1 MSAADPLEPAGEVVL
16 PAAVRNRVVAIA
28 AEALGRLPAA
38 QVPPPLRRAA
48 TFAPARRAKLA
59 GGQIAGLVET
69 DDDFR
74 EHLATQVRALVP
86 EAVAALEAGEQPSGP
101 AERTEAAAVAW
112 LARTPGWAA
121 VVADAAASSEGS
133 PERGHSEHAR
143 AALDKATAELASER
157 QAAKETRAKLRG
169 QIDELKRENSRLRR
183 VLGQARGDLKAAQS
197 ELADSAALLA
207 RARQHADSAA
217 RAADAKLR
225 RLETRVAELESEA
238 TGARRRARV
247 SRDAEVVR
255 LRLLLD
261 TLADAVSGL
270 RQELALPLAHGLPA
284 ESVPALEPGGP
295 AAVRSVGRARSTD
308 DPALLRELLDL
319 PKVHLVVDG
328 YNVSKTAWP
337 TAPLDQQRTR
347 LVSKV
352 AGLVAGKGVEVTI
365 AFDGAELDAPPAVRS
380 PRGVRVRFSPPGVTA
395 DDLIRQLVAAEPQGR
410 PVVVVSTDR
419 EVAES
424 VRAMG
429 ARAVDSLALARAI
442 GS

>member
-1 MSAADPLEPAGEVVL
+1 MSAADPLEPAGDVVL
-16 PAAVRNRVVAIA
+16 PAVVRNRVVAIA

-48 TFAPARRAKLA
+48 TFAPTRRAKLA
-59 GGQIAGLVET
+59 GGQIAGLVDSDE
-69 DDDFR
+69 DFR

-86 EAVAALEAGEQPSGP
+86 ETVAALEAGEQPSGP
-101 AERTEAAAVAW
+101 GERTEAAAVAW
-112 LARTPGWAA
+112 LVRTPGWAA
-121 VVADAAASSEGS
+121 VVADAAASDDS
-133 PERGHSEHAR
+133 PRRSHPNHAR

-183 VLGQARGDLKAAQS
+183 VLGQARGDLKSAQS

-207 RARQHADSAA
+207 RARQDADSAA
-217 RAADAKLR
+217 RAGDAKLR

-238 TGARRRARV
+238 TGARRLARV

-270 RQELALPLAHGLPA
+270 RRELALPPAEGLPA
-284 ESVPALEPGGP
+284 ESVPALEPAGA
-295 AAVRSVGRARSTD
+295 AAVRSVGKARSAD

-380 PRGVRVRFSPPGVTA
+380 PRGVRVRFSPPGVIA

-429 ARAVDSLALARAI
+429 ARAVDSVALARAI
-442 GS
+442 GA